1 MKWIVS
7 VVSVVAVMT
16 LVGCGTVGGTLQGAS
31 QDLDKAGTWIKQK
44 GK

>member
-7 VVSVVAVMT
+7 VVVALG

-31 QDLDKAGTWIKQK
+31 QDLDKAGEWIKQK